1 MNDRPAKK
9 IIEMARRRVRPG
21 RGSRVSVVREPHGSY
36 GAVPKLGNVLC
47 RTPYII
53 VGGLATRLYMQER
66 MTLDVDILVH
76 QDDAELVRR
85 ELTKGG
91 ARKTGV
97 LSIGG
102 GTWQLPGKTMLDV
115 IVLDEVWAREAIA
128 HAVWSTDGLP
138 YADLPYLVLM
148 KLKASRVQDLADV
161 SRMLGAA
168 GEKALTRVRKVI
180 RKYALGDLQD
190 LESLISLGKLEAS
203 S

>member
-1 MNDRPAKK
+1 
-9 IIEMARRRVRPG
+9 MARRRAKPG
-21 RGSRVSVVREPHGSY
+21 CGSRVSVVREPQGFY
-36 GAVPKLGNVLC
+36 GATPELGSVLR

-76 QDDAELVRR
+76 GDDAELAVQ
-85 ELTKGG
+85 ELSKAG
-91 ARKTGV
+91 ARKKGM

-115 IVLDEVWAREAIA
+115 IMLDEVWVREAIA
-128 HAVWSTDGLP
+128 HAVRSTDGLP

-168 GEKALTRVRKVI
+168 GVKDLARVRKTI
-180 RKYALGDLQD
+180 RKYAPGDLQD
-190 LESLISLGKLEAS
+190 MESLISLGKLEAGS
-203 S
+203 

>member
-1 MNDRPAKK
+1 MSKK
-9 IIEMARRRVRPG
+9 PG
-21 RGSRVSVVREPHGSY
+21 RSIVAMAGRRAKAGCGSRVSVVREPQGSY
-36 GAVPKLGNVLC
+36 GATPELGSVLR

-76 QDDAELVRR
+76 RDDAELVGR
-85 ELTKGG
+85 ELSKAG
-91 ARKTGV
+91 ARKKGV

-115 IVLDEVWAREAIA
+115 IVLDDAWAREAIA
-128 HAVWSTDGLP
+128 HAVRSTDGLP

-168 GEKALTRVRKVI
+168 GEKALGRVRKVI
-180 RKYALGDLQD
+180 RKHAPGDLQD
-190 LESLISLGKLEAS
+190 LESLISLGKLEADS
-203 S
+203 